1 MKVREA
7 AKLFEKYDS
16 QTNKKMAEHN
26 RGGGSVR
33 KPVRSTKGASRDDQY
48 DRAKFIYRKAAQ
60 ALTANHPLKDE
71 KGRPT
76 PAAMQFKRWGFFFS
90 SLISSFWTKNIMI
103 SSYMNIKPIISFI
116 C

>member
-60 ALTANHPLKDE
+60 ALTANHPLKDD

-76 PAAMQFKRWGFFFS
+76 PAAMQFKRWAAFVPQNEQDLQELK
-90 SLISSFWTKNIMI
+90 SLGKRLKER
-103 SSYMNIKPIISFI
+103 YKPK
-116 C
+116 